1 MKIDKKIERR
11 NLRFYIIG
19 YIIFGIILILAI
31 ALITSLLMFL
41 SNSHQELLQECINK
55 SHSVPYCQSLLN

>member
-41 SNSHQELLQECINK
+41 GNRYQGALQKCVDK
-55 SHSVPYCQSLLN
+55 GYSSSYCKSLLN